1 MITTLIVIQTAD
13 EDMLTP
19 LDPHLFSIAKDP
31 KSRSRLAAHLTQNIG
46 QSVIWLVAIF
56 TPSVETETEL
66 TVVG

>member
-1 MITTLIVIQTAD
+1 
-13 EDMLTP
+13 MLTP